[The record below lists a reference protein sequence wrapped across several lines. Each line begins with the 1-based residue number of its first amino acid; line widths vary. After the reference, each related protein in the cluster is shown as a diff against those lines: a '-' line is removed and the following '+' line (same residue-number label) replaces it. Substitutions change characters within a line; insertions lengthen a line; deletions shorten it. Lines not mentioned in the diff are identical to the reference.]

1 VAVAPANTTID
12 AAALREA
19 MSRFG
24 RALEEHR
31 EELNSLN
38 VFPVPDGDT
47 GTNMA
52 LTQLSV
58 VEALDGLETAGL
70 PDLGRA
76 ISRASL
82 MGARGNSGVILAQ
95 VLRGLCERLC
105 RDGSADAAA
114 LAEALVAA
122 AEEARRAVAEPLE
135 GTALSVL
142 SDAAAGAQHALAK
155 GGEVATVA
163 GAALRSA
170 RDSVARTR
178 EVLPELREAGVV
190 DAGGLGM
197 LLLFDALASTLAGH
211 DLTERVGPL
220 GPVGRSRGRDPQP
233 LDFGHEVMFL
243 WEGRDDA
250 VAELTRG
257 LSRLGDSV
265 VIVGGGG
272 LYKVH
277 AHVDDPDAAVSVGGE
292 GAVRDVRV
300 VDLAAEVAEHCVAG
314 QARAVRVADE
324 QAAALVAVADGDGLV
339 ELFRS
344 LGAVVVSGGP
354 GNKPAVADIVAA
366 IHAAPADCVLVLPNH
381 RDVIPVAEQA
391 ASESAKTVLVV
402 PVRTLPA
409 GLSAAAAFNPIAEA
423 DENRRS
429 MWGAAEACACG
440 EIALAAEDR
449 DSAAGEIRAGDC
461 IGTVGDEVLAVGHA
475 PPSVAAALVR
485 ALLGDG
491 QEILT
496 LVVGTDPSNREAAAV
511 EEAIREAA
519 PALEVDVHRGGQLG
533 NLYLIGVE

>member
-1 VAVAPANTTID
+1 MA
-12 AAALREA
+12 
-19 MSRFG
+19 RFG
-24 RALEEHR
+24 HALEEHR

-58 VEALDGLETAGL
+58 VEAMDGLETGGL

-95 VLRGLCERLC
+95 VLRGLCARLC
-105 RDGSADAAA
+105 REQAADVAA
-114 LAEALVAA
+114 LAEALVLA

-142 SDAAAGAQHALAK
+142 SDAAAGARDAFAN
-155 GGEVATVA
+155 GGDVVAVA

-170 RDSVARTR
+170 RDSVARTT
-178 EVLPELREAGVV
+178 ELLPELREAGVV

-211 DLTERVGPL
+211 DLTEPVGPL
-220 GPVGRSRGRDPQP
+220 GPVGHARSRDPQP
-233 LDFGHEVMFL
+233 LDHKYEVMFL

-250 VAELTRG
+250 VPELTRG

-265 VIVGGGG
+265 VIVGGSR

-277 AHVDDPDAAVSVGGE
+277 AHVDDPDAAVSVAGE
-292 GAVRDVRV
+292 GAARDVRI

-324 QAAALVAVADGDGLV
+324 QATALVAVADGDGLV

-344 LGAVVVSGGP
+344 LGAVVVRGGP
-354 GNKPAVADIVAA
+354 GNDPAGDDIAAA
-366 IHAAPADCVLVLPNH
+366 IDAAPADSVLVLPDH
-381 RDVIPVAEQA
+381 RSVVPAAEQA
-391 ASESAKTVLVV
+391 AYESAKAVHVL
-402 PVRTLPA
+402 PVRSLPA
-409 GLSAAAAFNPIAEA
+409 GLTAAATFNPMADA

-429 MWGAAEACACG
+429 MSGAAEACACG
-440 EIALAAEDR
+440 EIA
-449 DSAAGEIRAGDC
+449 SATADGKSAVGAFRAGDC
-461 IGTVGDEVLAVGHA
+461 IGLVEDEVRVTGHD

-485 ALLGDG
+485 ALLTDG

-496 LVVGTDPSNREAAAV
+496 LVVGAGPSDQEAATV
-511 EEAIREAA
+511 EEAVRAAA
-519 PALEVDVHRGGQLG
+519 PALEIEVHRGGQPRI
-533 NLYLIGVE
+533 LYLIGME

>member
-1 VAVAPANTTID
+1 VAPSSTTID

-24 RALEEHR
+24 RTLDEHR

-58 VEALDGLETAGL
+58 VEALVGLESGGL
-70 PDLGRA
+70 PELGGA
-76 ISRASL
+76 IARASL

-105 RDGSADAAA
+105 EKEAADATA
-114 LAEALVAA
+114 LGDALVLA
-122 AEEARRAVAEPLE
+122 AEEARRAVAKPLE

-142 SDAAAGAQHALAK
+142 SDAAAGAQDALAK
-155 GGEVATVA
+155 GGDVVSVA

-170 RDSVARTR
+170 RDSVARTT
-178 EVLPELREAGVV
+178 ELLPELREAGVV
-190 DAGGLGM
+190 DAGGRGM

-211 DLTERVGPL
+211 DLTEPVGPL
-220 GPVGRSRGRDPQP
+220 GPVGHAQGQDTQP
-233 LDFGHEVMFL
+233 LDHNYEVMFL
-243 WEGRDDA
+243 WEGRDDE
-250 VAELTRG
+250 VPELTQG

-277 AHVDDPDAAVSVGGE
+277 AHVDDPEAAVSVAGD

-314 QARAVRVADE
+314 QARAVRVAEE
-324 QAAALVAVADGDGLV
+324 QAAALVAVADGDGLI

-344 LGAVVVSGGP
+344 LGAVVVRGGP
-354 GNKPAVADIVAA
+354 GNPPAVGDIAAA
-366 IHAAPADCVLVLPNH
+366 IDAAPADSVLVLPNH
-381 RDVIPVAEQA
+381 RNVVPAADQA
-391 ASESAKTVLVV
+391 ASESAKTVHVL
-402 PVRTLPA
+402 PVRSPPA
-409 GLSAAAAFNPIAEA
+409 GLTAAAAFNPMADA
-423 DENRRS
+423 DENRTS
-429 MWGAAEACACG
+429 MASAAEACACG
-440 EIALAAEDR
+440 EIVLATGGGT
-449 DSAAGEIRAGDC
+449 SAVGAVGVGDC
-461 IGTVGDEVLAVGHA
+461 IGMVGDEVRAVGHD
-475 PPSVAAALVR
+475 PPNVAAALVR
-485 ALLGDG
+485 ALLTDD

-496 LVVGTDPSNREAAAV
+496 LVVGADPSDQESAAV
-511 EEAIREAA
+511 EEAIRAAA
-519 PALEVDVHRGGQLG
+519 PALEVEVHRGGQPRTLF
-533 NLYLIGVE
+533 LIGVE